1 MKILVLSHDFPS
13 PSFSSTLPVFHLI
26 KYLSSLYDHEIT
38 LVSFVAENA
47 ENNYSSI
54 VKDFCSV
61 ETPIPVN
68 QYKSIYAKAFHALK
82 NMLDVRNLSS
92 KFRGGLY
99 INLLD
104 YYYSHQ
110 MEQKIRNILERER
123 FDILYLTR
131 PMANYAQSIGIPKII
146 QPYDAV
152 YEWHRQIYLRSKG
165 AEKLIYGISYMMT
178 KIYERGIY
186 KKFDA
191 CLVVTQQDKDLL
203 TSLCPQIN
211 CLVLPNGVDTEY
223 FSPTDVREEF
233 PSLVF
238 VSDMSGRPTI
248 DNVLYFYNI
257 IYPLIRKEVP
267 QVKLYLVGR
276 NPAKEIAKLAS
287 DQSVIVTGYVDSVKP
302 YLAKSSIFIAPMILG
317 TGIKNKVLEAMAMG
331 KCVVTT
337 SIGAQGINA
346 TSGEDIVIA
355 DDPKEFAAWVI
366 KLLKDSQLRKTLG
379 DNARKVI
386 EAKYTWKRI
395 AGSLDQIFREVVSRH
410 EEMYAS
416 PLIDD

>member
-13 PSFSSTLPVFHLI
+13 PSISSTLAVFHLVE
-26 KYLSSLYDHEIT
+26 YLCSLFNHKIT
-38 LVSFVAENA
+38 LVSFIARDAETSYFRVP
-47 ENNYSSI
+47 EG
-54 VKDFCSV
+54 FCSV
-61 ETPIPVN
+61 ETPIPVK
-68 QYKSIYAKAFHALK
+68 QYKSIYAKAFHTLK

-92 KFRGGLY
+92 KFKGGSY

-131 PMANYAQSIGIPKII
+131 PMANYAQSIDIPKII

-165 AEKLIYGISYMMT
+165 AEKVIYGILYRMT
-178 KIYERGIY
+178 KIYEREIY

-191 CLVVTQQDKDLL
+191 CLVVTQEDKDLL

-211 CLVLPNGVDTEY
+211 CIVLPNGVDTEY
-223 FSPTDVREEF
+223 FSPMDVEEEF

-238 VSDMSGRPTI
+238 LSDMSGRPTI
-248 DNVLYFYNI
+248 DNVLYFYSI

-267 QVKLYLVGR
+267 QAKLYLVGR
-276 NPAKEIAKLAS
+276 DPAKEVAKLAH
-287 DQSVIVTGYVDSVKP
+287 DCSVVVTGFVDSVKP
-302 YLAKSSIFIAPMILG
+302 YLAKSCIFIAPMILG

-337 SIGAQGINA
+337 SIGAQGIDA
-346 TSGEDIVIA
+346 TSGEDLIITN
-355 DDPKEFAAWVI
+355 DPEEFATWVI
-366 KLLKDSQLRKTLG
+366 KLLKDSQLRKKLG
-379 DNARKVI
+379 YNARKVI
-386 EAKYTWKRI
+386 ETKYSWEKI
-395 AGSLDQIFREVVSRH
+395 AGRLDQILGDVVSGT
-410 EEMYAS
+410 
-416 PLIDD
+416 

>member
-13 PSFSSTLPVFHLI
+13 PSFSDTLAVYHLI
-26 KYLSSLYDHEIT
+26 RYLSSLYNHEIT
-38 LVSFVAENA
+38 LVSFLSDDARSR
-47 ENNYSSI
+47 YSSELE
-54 VKDFCSV
+54 DFCSI
-61 ETPIPVN
+61 EMPIKIHRH
-68 QYKSIYAKAFHALK
+68 KSIYAQAFHTAK
-82 NMLDVRNLSS
+82 NMLDIRNLSS
-92 KFRGGLY
+92 KIRGASSV
-99 INLLD
+99 NLLD
-104 YYYSHQ
+104 YYYSLQ
-110 MEQKIRNILERER
+110 MEQKIRSILEREK
-123 FDILYLTR
+123 FDVLYLTR

-165 AEKLIYGISYMMT
+165 AEKLIYGISYKMT
-178 KIYERGIY
+178 RIYERGIY

-211 CLVLPNGVDTEY
+211 CKVLPNGVDTEY
-223 FSPTDVREEF
+223 FSPMDVQEEF

-276 NPAKEIAKLAS
+276 NPAREITNLAR
-287 DQSVIVTGYVDSVKP
+287 DHSVVVTGYVDSVKP
-302 YLAKSSIFIAPMILG
+302 YLAKSSIFIAPMIMG
-317 TGIKNKVLEAMAMG
+317 TGIKTKVLEAMAMG

-346 TSGEDIVIA
+346 TSGEDLIIIN
-355 DDPKEFAAWVI
+355 DPKEFATWAI
-366 KLLKDSQLRKTLG
+366 KVLMDKQLRKKLG
-379 DNARKVI
+379 DNARKII
-386 EAKYTWKRI
+386 ESEYSWKKI
-395 AGSLDQIFREVVSRH
+395 AERLEQIFREVVSR
-410 EEMYAS
+410 A
-416 PLIDD
+416 